1 MGGGL
6 GRAGARAR
14 DVRVQELAAGLW
26 RWTARHEEWHPGE
39 WGAEVA
45 SFAVHAGDATLLI
58 DPLVPDG
65 SLLDGLVRGP
75 VAILIT
81 IPYHTRSAE
90 ALSERYGAT
99 IHGHPAVAKRLRKA
113 TVEPIEGELP
123 GGARALHIGKPRRHE
138 TPIHLP
144 SHRALA
150 FGDALVTTPEGEL
163 RLWAQDPVD
172 DKRARWYRD
181 TFVPTLA
188 PLRDLQPERVLVTHG
203 EPILQEGSAALD
215 AALDKPPWYHHG

>member
-1 MGGGL
+1 
-6 GRAGARAR
+6 
-14 DVRVQELAAGLW
+14 VQELAAGLW
-26 RWTARHEEWHPGE
+26 RWTGRHGEWHPGE

-45 SFAVHAGDATLLI
+45 SFALHAGDATLLI
-58 DPLVPDG
+58 DPLVADEG
-65 SLLDGLVRGP
+65 FLDDLVRGP

-99 IHGHPAVAKRLRKA
+99 IHGHPAVGKRLGN
-113 TVEPIEGELP
+113 TSVEPIEGELP
-123 GGARALHIGKPRRHE
+123 GGARAYAIGKPRRYE

-144 SHRALA
+144 SHKALA
-150 FGDALVTTPEGEL
+150 FGDALVTTLEGEL
-163 RLWAQDPVD
+163 RLWAQDHVD

-188 PLRDLQPERVLVTHG
+188 PLRELELDRILVTHG
-203 EPILQEGSAALD
+203 EPVLRDGSNALG

>member
-1 MGGGL
+1 M
-6 GRAGARAR
+6 
-14 DVRVQELAAGLW
+14 QELAAGLW

-45 SFAVHAGDATLLI
+45 SFALHAGDATLLI
-58 DPLVPDG
+58 DPLVPDEG
-65 SLLDGLVRGP
+65 FLDDLVRGP
-75 VAILIT
+75 AAILIT

-90 ALSERYGAT
+90 ALSERYGAP
-99 IHGHPAVAKRLRKA
+99 IHGHPAVGKRLSKT

-123 GGARALHIGKPRRHE
+123 GGARAYAIGKPRRYE

-144 SHRALA
+144 SHRALV
-150 FGDALVTTPEGEL
+150 FGDALITTVEGEL
-163 RLWAQDPVD
+163 RLWAQDRVD

-188 PLRDLQPERVLVTHG
+188 PLRELELDRVLVTHG
-203 EPILQEGSAALD
+203 EPVLSDGSKALRAALD
-215 AALDKPPWYHHG
+215 EPPWYHHG